1 MPAYTGPGQP
11 LQTLDSGAGGPL
23 VGLMVGLGRS
33 VMGVESW
40 GMNWKGMG
48 SGRAPQGSELQ
59 AGELGL
65 ERLEAQMFSELFLKG
80 SQGP

>member
-1 MPAYTGPGQP
+1 MPAITGPGQP
-11 LQTLDSGAGGPL
+11 AQTLDSGAGGPS

-40 GMNWKGMG
+40 CMG

-65 ERLEAQMFSELFLKG
+65 ERLKAHMFSELFLKG
-80 SQGP
+80 SQGS